1 MMKKRLSIVFWITL
15 VIIVLINVIPYA
27 WTIITS
33 LKTQNEIYKVKILPE
48 KFYIDNYIQ
57 VIFNSGFLRN
67 IWNSL
72 VVSGITSI
80 ICIVIGVPAAYAF
93 ARLDFKFKNT
103 LFMLVL
109 FMTIFPGIFIIS
121 PLFSFLKNIGAIDTY
136 FALILP
142 YVAYF
147 TPLVVWIL
155 TGFFRTI
162 PPAIEEVA
170 IMDGCSIPNVILRIV
185 LPLSLPGILTVGII
199 SFTLSWNEF
208 LFALIFTSSE
218 SARTVPVAISQFQG
232 IHSLDWGQMTAA
244 AIVATIPI
252 VLISIFMQKYIISG
266 LTAGSI
272 KE

>member
-1 MMKKRLSIVFWITL
+1 MKKKWKVWFWLALMVVVFINIV
-15 VIIVLINVIPYA
+15 PYI

-33 LKTQNEIYKVKILPE
+33 LKQQNEIFNVKIWPE
-48 KFYIDNYIQ
+48 SFFLENYRQ
-57 VIFNSGFLRN
+57 VLFESDFLRN
-67 IWNSL
+67 VWNSF
-72 VVSGITSI
+72 VVSSVTAI
-80 ICIVIGVPAAYAF
+80 ICIIIGVPAAYSF
-93 ARLDFKFKNT
+93 ARLQFRLKNT
-103 LFMLVL
+103 LFMLIL

-121 PLFSFLKNIGAIDTY
+121 PLFSFLRSIGAIDTY

-142 YVAYF
+142 YIAYF

-162 PPAIEEVA
+162 PNAIEEVA
-170 IMDGCSIPNVILRIV
+170 IIDGCSIPKLIWKIV
-185 LPLSLPGILTVGII
+185 LPLSIPGIITVGII

-208 LFALIFTSSE
+208 LFALIFTSSG

-232 IHSLDWGQMTAA
+232 VHSLNWGQMTAA

-252 VLISIFMQKYIISG
+252 VLISILLQKHIISG
-266 LTAGSI
+266 LTAGAI